1 MRNLSIEE
9 IAKLKKADYLF
20 YLMCQRLGGEPT
32 LDEYNEVTGL
42 KKTSYFG
49 AIKTLSELGL
59 IRNKEHLEPSL
70 IRNKESEDNVK

>member
-20 YLMCQRLGGEPT
+20 YLMYQRLGGEPT

-59 IRNKEHLEPSL
+59 IRNKENLEPSL
-70 IRNKESEDNVK
+70 KESEDNVK

>member
-59 IRNKEHLEPSL
+59 IRNKEHLEP
-70 IRNKESEDNVK
+70 RNKEREDNVK